1 MTLIQSDNSESKKEN
16 AKKKPG
22 GAATAR
28 NVFLLYTMDC
38 GCVSESEKKIFIGR
52 RHSIIAVKE
61 DGVDCSM
68 NNPGNV
74 SSHAFFRRKFY
85 RERNHSK
92 GSPSFVY
99 DSVRR
104 KDAALQYGRIP
115 PDDILPWGAARSWR
129 ILLLEVIDYGAPV
142 RRNQSSWV

>member
-16 AKKKPG
+16 AKKMPG

-52 RHSIIAVKE
+52 RHSIIAGKE

-68 NNPGNV
+68 NNPGSV
-74 SSHAFFRRKFY
+74 ICFFNSIRK
-85 RERNHSK
+85 
-92 GSPSFVY
+92 
-99 DSVRR
+99 
-104 KDAALQYGRIP
+104 
-115 PDDILPWGAARSWR
+115 
-129 ILLLEVIDYGAPV
+129 
-142 RRNQSSWV
+142 